1 MIKYEADP
9 VLIIYFIPKAETVAA
24 PKSTPF
30 IPIYLSEKLTGLY
43 VDTERRRLA
52 ISTDNIVWVKKDTK
66 TQQKEYGKLE
76 VQQKGETQT
85 VEVSLI
91 GKRDSIGLNLLL
103 PLLQT
108 IYDKVIAVEDYRIAY
123 FHKNVLIFDA
133 RLSSLDINQSREN
146 DLVAIDIG
154 LEVSPLQEKE
164 TQEQQEPTL
173 VAANPAQ
180 NVPVTAGA

>member
-9 VLIIYFIPKAETVAA
+9 VLIIYFNSKGDTRM
-24 PKSTPF
+24 PF

-52 ISTDNIVWVKKDTK
+52 ISTDNIVWVKKDK
-66 TQQKEYGKLE
+66 ETQQKQYGKLE

-85 VEVSLI
+85 VDVSLI
-91 GKRDSIGLNLLL
+91 GRRDSIGLNLLL

-108 IYDKVIAVEDYRIAY
+108 IYDKVIAVQDYRIAY

-146 DLVAIDIG
+146 DLVAIDMG

-164 TQEQQEPTL
+164 TEQKAEEP
-173 VAANPAQ
+173 VYQAAHPGED
-180 NVPVTAGA
+180 VPMWKAGA

>member
-24 PKSTPF
+24 HKGTPF
-30 IPIYLSEKLTGLY
+30 IPIYLNEKITGLY

-52 ISTDNIVWVKKDTK
+52 ISTDNIIWVKKDK
-66 TQQKEYGKLE
+66 ETQKKEYGKLE
-76 VQQKGETQT
+76 VQQKGETQQ
-85 VEVSLI
+85 VDISLL
-91 GKRDSIGLNLLL
+91 GHRDSIGLNLLL

-108 IYDKVIAVEDYRIAY
+108 IYDKVVSVKDYRIAY
-123 FHKNVLIFDA
+123 FHKNVLIFNA

-146 DLVAIDIG
+146 TLVSVDIG

-164 TQEQQEPTL
+164 TEEPTL
-173 VAANPAQ
+173 AAGYKSED
-180 NVPVTAGA
+180 VPVTAGA